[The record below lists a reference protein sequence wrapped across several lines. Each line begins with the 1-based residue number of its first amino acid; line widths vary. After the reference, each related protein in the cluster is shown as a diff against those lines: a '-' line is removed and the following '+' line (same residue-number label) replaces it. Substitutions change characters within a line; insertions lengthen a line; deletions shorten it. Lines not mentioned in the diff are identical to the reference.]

1 MAFDTLLLKL
11 YRLIAKS
18 PIGYVGRK
26 VNWNEKPRI
35 ILAYHGIA
43 PQHPACVSPQIFK
56 EHMVHLREKYDI
68 VPLDGILEE
77 SNGNERPMVAIT
89 FDDAYTNLLEYAVP
103 VLKDYKI
110 PAIIYAPTNYLG
122 KKNEWDSIY
131 SIPLLQIMSAK
142 DLRMLHNE
150 GFGIGSH
157 THNHIR
163 LRSQD
168 HTTLQREIGDSKKM
182 LEDIT
187 GNTVTSFAYPYG
199 KRRDLDYRAVR
210 FVKQSNYLSAV
221 TTYWGRFNDE
231 AKRYESRRITIWPSD
246 TLGVFKLKLNGNYDW
261 LIPKEIIIN
270 RIRLSLA

>member
-1 MAFDTLLLKL
+1 
-11 YRLIAKS
+11 
-18 PIGYVGRK
+18 
-26 VNWNEKPRI
+26 
-35 ILAYHGIA
+35 
-43 PQHPACVSPQIFK
+43 
-56 EHMVHLREKYDI
+56 MVHLREKYDI